1 VNLEQVNEEKH
12 SEYIC
17 IYVRGLCS
25 KRMIRIHKLQHK
37 MVLNTITLPPST
49 VQNQTLKKMHI
60 HVQYEFLQNLRTG
73 TCVPKNDRT
82 GTCVLKMI
90 EQEQVFQ
97 NDRAVTCVPKTIEHE
112 QMFQND
118 RAVTGS
124 KNDTNRN
131 RCSKIK
137 I

>member
-1 VNLEQVNEEKH
+1 
-12 SEYIC
+12 
-17 IYVRGLCS
+17 
-25 KRMIRIHKLQHK
+25 M
-37 MVLNTITLPPST
+37 
-49 VQNQTLKKMHI
+49 
-60 HVQYEFLQNLRTG
+60 RTG

-82 GTCVLKMI
+82 GTCVPKMI

-137 I
+137 IKQEQMFPK